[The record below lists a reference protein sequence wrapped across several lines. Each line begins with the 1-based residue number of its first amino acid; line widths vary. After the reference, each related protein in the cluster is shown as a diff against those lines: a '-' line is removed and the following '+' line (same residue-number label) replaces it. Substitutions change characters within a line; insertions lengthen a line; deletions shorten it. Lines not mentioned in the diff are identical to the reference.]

1 VTRLFAPARGRGL
14 KRLKQTMSILERDYD
29 GKIIGL
35 WLGPDYFLMT
45 GLALHVWWERGVFG
59 VHLMRWGR
67 SIFDVRIP

>member
-1 VTRLFAPARGRGL
+1 L